1 MPSTDALPVLRDLLA
16 AQIDPPEAAK
26 RLLALNGPAA
36 VGLAHLPNAFSADD
50 TARLG
55 ALMAAV
61 RWEMAKQL
69 SPGRLPDVAYGSPE
83 YQQFIAALPSGPSEP
98 PEPAG

>member
-1 MPSTDALPVLRDLLA
+1 MPSTDALAILRDLLA
-16 AQIDPPEAAK
+16 GQLNPPEAAK
-26 RLLALNGPAA
+26 RLLALSDQGA
-36 VGLAHLPNAFSADD
+36 VGLAHHDVFSGADA
-50 TARLG
+50 ARLHD
-55 ALMAAV
+55 LMAAV

-83 YQQFIAALPSGPSEP
+83 HQQFMAAIPNGPNRP